1 MTHENNKNVRLS
13 HCSIESRIFKSNV
26 SQHLGEDT
34 NLMRKTA
41 REVAEPEGR
50 KWQGFGSLLVAFKML
65 GLEHRGV
72 IYSLC

>member
-1 MTHENNKNVRLS
+1 M
-13 HCSIESRIFKSNV
+13 

-34 NLMRKTA
+34 NLMRKMA
-41 REVAEPEGR
+41 REVSEPEGR